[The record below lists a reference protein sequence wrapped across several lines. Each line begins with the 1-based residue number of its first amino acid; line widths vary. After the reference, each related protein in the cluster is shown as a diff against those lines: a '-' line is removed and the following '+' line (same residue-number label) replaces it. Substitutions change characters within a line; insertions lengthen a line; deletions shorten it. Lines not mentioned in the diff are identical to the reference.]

1 MLLDRRDRGL
11 GGGGRCGDRLY
22 AGPADVVCFF
32 AAAASEQPV
41 TRVKKLR
48 SVLHL
53 RCSLEENIAEKA
65 AVARVMFDRG
75 KKLHYFAKGNV
86 RARKAKLFP
95 KVANGSVI
103 LCHD

>member
-1 MLLDRRDRGL
+1 MALGAEEEAAIACTRSLPRRCRLL
-11 GGGGRCGDRLY
+11 
-22 AGPADVVCFF
+22 F
-32 AAAASEQPV
+32 AAAASEPV

-75 KKLHYFAKGNV
+75 KKLTDFAKGNV

>member
-1 MLLDRRDRGL
+1 MALGAEDDAAIAYTPASRCRLL
-11 GGGGRCGDRLY
+11 
-22 AGPADVVCFF
+22 F
-32 AAAASEQPV
+32 AAAASEPV

-53 RCSLEENIAEKA
+53 RCSLGENIAEKA
-65 AVARVMFDRG
+65 AVARVMFGGG
-75 KKLHYFAKGNV
+75 KKLLDFAKGNV
-86 RARKAKLFP
+86 RARKAKLFS

>member
-32 AAAASEQPV
+32 AAAASEPV

-75 KKLHYFAKGNV
+75 KKLTDFAKGNV
-86 RARKAKLFP
+86 RARKAKLL
-95 KVANGSVI
+95 
-103 LCHD
+103 LCWLMDLSP

>member
-1 MLLDRRDRGL
+1 MALGAEDDAAIACTPASRCRLL
-11 GGGGRCGDRLY
+11 
-22 AGPADVVCFF
+22 F
-32 AAAASEQPV
+32 AAAASEPV

-65 AVARVMFDRG
+65 DEADVARVMFDRG
-75 KKLHYFAKGNV
+75 KKLLDFAKGNV
-86 RARKAKLFP
+86 RARARKAKLFP